1 MLIKS
6 KEERT
11 FTMTI
16 FIVIAVVILVGLLIL
31 CIVSYNELVTL
42 RQRVKNGFSQID
54 VQLQKRFD
62 LIPNLVET
70 VKGYS
75 AHEAETLENVTKL
88 RSAWIGAKSMEE
100 KAKIDT
106 AISSSLRSIYAV
118 SESYPELKA
127 NSNFLDLQ
135 EQLRDIEEK
144 LGYARQ
150 FYNDIVT
157 KYNTKIQM
165 FPTSIIAGI
174 FGFTEEKLF
183 EVQNQEIR
191 ENVKVDFTDK

>member
-1 MLIKS
+1 
-6 KEERT
+6 
-11 FTMTI
+11 MTI

-106 AISSSLRSIYAV
+106 EISSSLRSIYAV
-118 SESYPELKA
+118 SENYPELKA